1 MSCYFRHL
9 KDIFEEAGIVVTP
22 ENKKALDRKMHEA
35 AGVEYKDCPA
45 AWRGIKEILTLEG
58 GSDKLIEALKK

>member
-22 ENKKALDRKMHEA
+22 ENKKVLDRKMHEA
-35 AGVEYKDCPA
+35 AGVEYKNCPA
-45 AWRGIKEILTLEG
+45 AWRGIKEILAREG
-58 GSDKLIEALKK
+58 GRDKLIEALKK